1 MAIDLSALHSL
12 VAFIGNTNDIS
23 LDLWK
28 IIALTTSLT
37 EKLA

>member
-23 LDLWK
+23 LDLL

-37 EKLA
+37 EQLV